1 MMSEFDKDKEV
12 IKIINTQ
19 FQLSNNFMFQNQE
32 TFFSNEIDGS
42 PFFSLNIEKS
52 QNIELN
58 EFNNI
63 MEENKRDQ
71 EYEEEEDI
79 LDSLYFIKKVKNTNT
94 ELQSTECLTKAS
106 LSQGNTI
113 FGKKEDFFHKII
125 NFKTVLHHK
134 RGRKEKAGVNKNKS
148 NKYHGSDDF
157 DNIQRK
163 IQVHFINFLIGLAN
177 DILRKIFGKKNK
189 LHFKDIKYNLKK
201 IVNLKYVEYLKQC
214 KFADILQM
222 KISPKNKKF
231 GEKTNKNTYLKACD
245 NSEELKNIFDK
256 NYLYIFQ
263 KYYFELKPNEKDIN
277 FEGKIIPLSL
287 KTKGFYNLLEK
298 NKFSKKFNDIIKD
311 VYFTNTNYLND
322 KKFMITNSFNG
333 N

>member
-42 PFFSLNIEKS
+42 PFFSLNIQKS

-58 EFNNI
+58 ELYNI

-71 EYEEEEDI
+71 EYEEEEDT

-148 NKYHGSDDF
+148 NKYHGLDDF

-231 GEKTNKNTYLKACD
+231 GENSNKNTYLKACD
-245 NSEELKNIFDK
+245 SSEELKNKFDK

-263 KYYFELKPNEKDIN
+263 KYYCDIKKTDKNIDFDGLKID
-277 FEGKIIPLSL
+277 LSS
-287 KTKGFYNLLEK
+287 KTKGCFDLLERNSVYK
-298 NKFSKKFNDIIKD
+298 DKFINAINLVYFSDVNYLTKKKFETKIC
-311 VYFTNTNYLND
+311 V
-322 KKFMITNSFNG
+322 
-333 N
+333 